1 MYSYTDNPVGD
12 FERYS
17 AHQEA
22 LLLRLPVC
30 ACCMEPIQQ
39 ERAVCMEGDWY
50 CDRCLDDK
58 RKFTD
63 ID

>member
-1 MYSYTDNPVGD
+1 MYYTDNPVED

-30 ACCMEPIQQ
+30 ACCKEPIQQ
-39 ERAVCMEGDWY
+39 ERAVRIGDDWY
-50 CDRCLDDK
+50 CDVCLDTK
-58 RKFTD
+58 REF